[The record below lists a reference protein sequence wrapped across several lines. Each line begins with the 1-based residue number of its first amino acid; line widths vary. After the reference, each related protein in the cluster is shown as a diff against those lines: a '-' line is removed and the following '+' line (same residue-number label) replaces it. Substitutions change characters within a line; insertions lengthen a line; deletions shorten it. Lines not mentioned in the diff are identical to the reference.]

1 VALFCH
7 SLQIVTDGVRRALV
21 SCLFAFLFTLLAS
34 VYSVLVVR
42 ISESPTSCQHVNQ
55 VQHKVKLTS
64 IEDGHGGAAEELTA
78 SGTELNLYR
87 QYVSGSPPK
96 S

>member
-1 VALFCH
+1 M
-7 SLQIVTDGVRRALV
+7 SIG
-21 SCLFAFLFTLLAS
+21 
-34 VYSVLVVR
+34 YSYK
-42 ISESPTSCQHVNQ
+42 I
-55 VQHKVKLTS
+55 KLTS

>member
-1 VALFCH
+1 M
-7 SLQIVTDGVRRALV
+7 SIDR
-21 SCLFAFLFTLLAS
+21 S
-34 VYSVLVVR
+34 Y
-42 ISESPTSCQHVNQ
+42 E
-55 VQHKVKLTS
+55 VKLTS
-64 IEDGHGGAAEELTA
+64 IEDGHGGAAEEFTA